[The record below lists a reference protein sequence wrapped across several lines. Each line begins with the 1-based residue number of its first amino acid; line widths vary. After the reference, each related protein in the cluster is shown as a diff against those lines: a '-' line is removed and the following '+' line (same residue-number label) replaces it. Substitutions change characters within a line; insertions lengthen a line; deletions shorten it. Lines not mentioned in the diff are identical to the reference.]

1 MFNNFDLSD
10 QEILKIIEDYKNL
23 IDKHSE
29 INHRIDE
36 DLQQEIKLR
45 IYSILRKNRKIKKI
59 FKK

>member
-45 IYSILRKNRKIKKI
+45 IYLVLRKNRK
-59 FKK
+59 F